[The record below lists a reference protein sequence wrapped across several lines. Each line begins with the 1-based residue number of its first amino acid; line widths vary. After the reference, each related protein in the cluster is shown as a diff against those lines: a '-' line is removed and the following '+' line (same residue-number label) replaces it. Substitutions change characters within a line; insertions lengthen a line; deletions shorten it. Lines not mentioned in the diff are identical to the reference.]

1 MNAPVNP
8 KAAAMDARTRTLL
21 EAPIVPTLIRLAL
34 PNIIVMVVQSAVSL
48 AEAYFI
54 GMLGTDALAGITL
67 VIPILMLT
75 QMMSAGAM
83 GGGISSAVARA
94 LGSGRRDD
102 ANALVWHAVVIALGF
117 GIVTTAIM
125 IGAGHW
131 IYSDA
136 MGGRGGA
143 LAAAMT
149 YSNVVFGGAILIW
162 LFNSLANV
170 VRGTGNMMV
179 PASITLIGALVIIP
193 VSPVLIFGWGPVPA
207 FGVMGGAVASI
218 GYYVLGCIALVYFIW
233 AKRGVLRPASRPHK
247 LHWPLM
253 RDILRVGLI
262 ACLITVT
269 TNLTVAV
276 ATALVSAQGP
286 AAVAGYGVGSR
297 LEYLLIPLAF
307 GMGGPLVAMVGTA
320 MGAGRRERAL
330 RVAWIGAAFNGVL
343 SEIIGLAAALFPLA
357 WLTQFG
363 SDPVMLE
370 TGTRY
375 LHIVGPTYGFFGAGM
390 VMYFA
395 SQGAGRL
402 KWPLIG
408 GLLRL
413 AIGTLSGWVGYRIAG
428 ADGVFAALALALVVL
443 GIVNAGSVYFGAW
456 FPGERNGKSKPDAA

>member
-1 MNAPVNP
+1 
-8 KAAAMDARTRTLL
+8 MDQRTRRLL
-21 EAPIVPTLIRLAL
+21 EAPIVPLLIRLAL
-34 PNIIVMVVQSAVSL
+34 PNVIIMIVQSAVSL

-67 VIPILMLT
+67 VVPILMLT

-94 LGSGRRDD
+94 LGSGRGED
-102 ANALVWHAVVIALGF
+102 ASALVWHAVAIALGF
-117 GIVTTAIM
+117 GIVTTVIM
-125 IGAGHW
+125 VGGGTW
-131 IYSDA
+131 IYRDA
-136 MGGRGGA
+136 MGGRDGTLSAA
-143 LAAAMT
+143 LT

-170 VRGTGNMMV
+170 VRGTGNMIV
-179 PASITLIGALVIIP
+179 PATITLVGALIIIP
-193 VSPVLIFGWGPVPA
+193 LSPVLIFGLGPFPA

-218 GYYVLGCIALVYFIW
+218 GYYALGCVALVFFIW
-233 AKRGVLRPASRPHK
+233 GKRGVLRPTAWPHK
-247 LHWPLM
+247 LHWPLT

-286 AAVAGYGVGSR
+286 SAVAGYGVGSR

-320 MGAGRRERAL
+320 MGAGRYDRAL
-330 RVAWIGAAFNGVL
+330 HVAWIGAAFNGAL
-343 SEIIGLAAALFPLA
+343 SEIIGLAAAFYPHA
-357 WLTQFG
+357 WLSLFG
-363 SDPVMLE
+363 NDPLMLE
-370 TGTRY
+370 TGTHY
-375 LHIVGPTYGFFGAGM
+375 LHIVGPAYGFFGAGM

-395 SQGAGRL
+395 SQGAGKL

-408 GLLRL
+408 GLMRL
-413 AIGTLSGWVGYRIAG
+413 AIGTLGGWIGYRLAG
-428 ADGVFAALALALVVL
+428 ATGVFAALALALVTL
-443 GIVNAGSVYFGAW
+443 GIVNAGAVYFRVW
-456 FPGERNGKSKPDAA
+456 FDRTDGKSTPDRA